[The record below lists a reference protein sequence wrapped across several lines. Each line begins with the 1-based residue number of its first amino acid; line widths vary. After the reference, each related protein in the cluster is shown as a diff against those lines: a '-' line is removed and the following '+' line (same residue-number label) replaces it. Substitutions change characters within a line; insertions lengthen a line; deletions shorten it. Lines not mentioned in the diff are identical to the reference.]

1 MTSDIHDSDA
11 LARLRRID
19 RLADEFETAWR
30 RGDRP
35 LIEDLLAQSEPR
47 DRDELLRLLL
57 PLEWELLADHQWTPT
72 DLDRYRA
79 RFPEATELL
88 AELSVVVSASL
99 KSEPL
104 LPDHAAVWRQLQSA
118 GLVDGSPP
126 VATDSAAVRELLDR
140 LLAAGTVSDL
150 QARIAAGELDL
161 PLAFGTY
168 VLTEELGAGG
178 MGRVYRATHRLMDR
192 SVAIKFLDADSEF
205 SPEGRKRFLQEI
217 RAVSRLNHPG
227 IVASLDA
234 DFCEDRPYLVMELVD
249 GINLREL
256 VREQGPLGE
265 REALQ
270 IAREVADAMADAHA
284 RGILHRDL
292 KPSNIMR
299 LPSGRTK
306 VLDLGLARLTDET
319 GRRTHSTLTRPE
331 TFAGTPDYISPEQAW
346 APETVDARSDVYS
359 LGCTLHFLLTAE
371 PPFPAPSAWITL
383 LAHRDAP
390 RPSVQSKRSN
400 LSPYTAALLQSMISA
415 QPEGRPGS
423 MAECV
428 RQIDQILSGRPSAP
442 FRIAARSLQ
451 RRGQWLFALF
461 GVMGI
466 AASVYQWS
474 QPVPTTP
481 LASNRPGVSTTER
494 PPTAPASAPQ
504 ATSTSPSPVVPAAVT
519 RDSVEGISSVSR
531 SPKYVWSETS
541 TVYHDADCWAIK
553 RILPANRRE
562 GNTPP
567 PGKTRH
573 TCRASLADD
582 TQQVPSTVPDL
593 PGAISLP
600 SRLDP
605 TLSHGPALAGL
616 FEREHVDLLANLDL
630 PRDSYQGAWTL
641 HDGVL
646 RNEIEQS
653 RIMLPDVVPE
663 SYQLSLR
670 FVRLSGHDGV
680 AVSLPVRGSL
690 CELNLA
696 GFFGRAHGLQTIDG
710 RPFDD
715 NATTVRPG
723 RLVNEREYAL
733 EIRVLGN
740 DDARTARIEV
750 DLDGR
755 PLMEWDG
762 EVQKLSAGA
771 YPPTDRTKIAL
782 GASNCLAEFRAV
794 HLSPRYQRTIPSS
807 GK

>member
-1 MTSDIHDSDA
+1 M
-11 LARLRRID
+11 
-19 RLADEFETAWR
+19 
-30 RGDRP
+30 
-35 LIEDLLAQSEPR
+35 
-47 DRDELLRLLL
+47 
-57 PLEWELLADHQWTPT
+57 
-72 DLDRYRA
+72 
-79 RFPEATELL
+79 
-88 AELSVVVSASL
+88 
-99 KSEPL
+99 
-104 LPDHAAVWRQLQSA
+104 
-118 GLVDGSPP
+118 
-126 VATDSAAVRELLDR
+126 
-140 LLAAGTVSDL
+140 
-150 QARIAAGELDL
+150 
-161 PLAFGTY
+161 
-168 VLTEELGAGG
+168 
-178 MGRVYRATHRLMDR
+178 HRLMDR

-205 SPEGRKRFLQEI
+205 STEGRKRFLQEI

-234 DFCEDRPYLVMELVD
+234 DFCDDRPYLVMELVE

-270 IAREVADAMADAHA
+270 IGREVADAMADAHA

-346 APETVDARSDVYS
+346 APVTVDARSDVYS

-390 RPSVQSKRSN
+390 RPSVQSSRSN
-400 LSPYTAALLQSMISA
+400 LSPHTAALLQSMISA
-415 QPEGRPGS
+415 QPDGRPGS

-428 RQIDQILSGRPSAP
+428 NKIDQILSAHPSAP
-442 FRIAARSLQ
+442 FRIAASSGK
-451 RRGQWLFALF
+451 RRRQWLFALL
-461 GVMGI
+461 GSMGI
-466 AASVYQWS
+466 AASVYQLTLPGARNPFTS
-474 QPVPTTP
+474 MRPNGSPTVRSPFVVAT
-481 LASNRPGVSTTER
+481 V
-494 PPTAPASAPQ
+494 PQ
-504 ATSTSPSPVVPAAVT
+504 ANSTSARPVDSAAVQHGSAE
-519 RDSVEGISSVSR
+519 RNSSESR
-531 SPKYVWSETS
+531 SPRYIWSETS

-553 RILPANRRE
+553 RILPANRRQGE
-562 GNTPP
+562 TPP

-573 TCRASLADD
+573 SCRSSLADD
-582 TQQVPSTVPDL
+582 AGQAPSAEPDL
-593 PGAISLP
+593 VDAVTLP
-600 SRLDP
+600 SRLDA
-605 TLSHGPALAGL
+605 TLSHGPELSGL
-616 FEREHVDLLANLDL
+616 FQGQRVDLFANLEL

-641 HDGVL
+641 DDGGL
-646 RNEIEQS
+646 RNTIEQS
-653 RIMLPDVVPE
+653 RIMLPDTVPE

-670 FVRLSGHDGV
+670 FVRLSGHDSI

-696 GFFGRAHGLQTIDG
+696 GFFGRAHGLQAIDG

-733 EIRVLGN
+733 EVRVLAS
-740 DDARTARIEV
+740 DDDRSARIEV
-750 DLDGR
+750 NLDGR
-755 PLMEWDG
+755 PLLEWTG
-762 EVQKLSAGA
+762 EVRRLSPGA
-771 YPPTDRTKIAL
+771 YPPADRTKIAL

-794 HLSPRYQRTIPSS
+794 YLTPR
-807 GK
+807 

>member
-11 LARLRRID
+11 LARLRRND
-19 RLADEFETAWR
+19 RLADEFEAAWR

-35 LIEDLLAQSEPR
+35 LIEDLLAQSEPG
-47 DRDELLRLLL
+47 DRDELLRQLL

-88 AELSVVVSASL
+88 AELSVVVSASP
-99 KSEPL
+99 KSEPC
-104 LPDHAAVWRQLQSA
+104 LPDHAVVWQQLQSA

-126 VATDSAAVRELLDR
+126 VATGSAAVQELLDR
-140 LLAAGTVSDL
+140 LLAAGTISDL

-234 DFCEDRPYLVMELVD
+234 DFCDDRPYLVMELVD
-249 GINLREL
+249 GINLREH
-256 VREQGPLGE
+256 VQNQGPLDE
-265 REALQ
+265 HEALQ
-270 IAREVADAMADAHA
+270 IAREVAEAIADAHA

-306 VLDLGLARLTDET
+306 VLDLGLARLTDES

-331 TFAGTPDYISPEQAW
+331 TFVGTPDYISPEQAW

-390 RPSVQSKRSN
+390 RPSVQSTRSN
-400 LSPYTAALLQSMISA
+400 LSPHTAALLQTMISA
-415 QPEGRPGS
+415 RPDDRPGS

-428 RQIDQILSGRPSAP
+428 KQIDQILSEWTSSPV
-442 FRIAARSLQ
+442 RIATSALQ
-451 RRGQWLFALF
+451 RRRQWLFALF
-461 GVMGI
+461 GVLGI
-466 AASVYQWS
+466 AASVYLWS
-474 QPVPTTP
+474 QPEPTTP
-481 LASNRPGVSTTER
+481 VASNRPDMTLTEHQR
-494 PPTAPASAPQ
+494 LAFASAPQ
-504 ATSTSPSPVVPAAVT
+504 ATSTSAAPVVHAAVR
-519 RDSVEGISSVSR
+519 RDSAEGNSPESR
-531 SPKYVWSETS
+531 SPRYVWSES
-541 TVYHDADCWAIK
+541 SMVYHDADCWAIK
-553 RILPANRRE
+553 RILPANRRQ
-562 GNTPP
+562 GDTPP

-573 TCRASLADD
+573 TCRSSLAEEVG
-582 TQQVPSTVPDL
+582 QAPPAEPDL
-593 PGAISLP
+593 VDAVTLP
-600 SRLDP
+600 NRLDA
-605 TLSHGPALAGL
+605 TLSHGPELSGL
-616 FEREHVDLLANLDL
+616 FQGQRVDLFANLEL
-630 PRDSYQGAWTL
+630 TRDSYQGAWTL
-641 HDGVL
+641 DDGVL

-653 RIMLPDVVPE
+653 RIMLPAVVPE
-663 SYQLSLR
+663 SYQLTLR
-670 FVRLSGHDGV
+670 FVRLSGHDSI

-696 GFFGRAHGLQTIDG
+696 GFFGRAHGLQAIDG
-710 RPFDD
+710 RSFDD

-733 EIRVLGN
+733 EVRVLAG

-750 DLDGR
+750 GLDGR
-755 PLMEWDG
+755 PLLEWAG
-762 EVQKLSAGA
+762 EVRRLSEGA
-771 YPPTDRTKIAL
+771 YPPADRTKIAL
-782 GASNCLAEFRAV
+782 GASNCLVEFRAV
-794 HLSPRYQRTIPSS
+794 YLSPR
-807 GK
+807 